1 MAELIF
7 KAVVTGLILS
17 MMIGPAFFLLLE
29 TSIKKG
35 IRTALFFD
43 FGILTSDLIYIS
55 IAYVFYAEVAK
66 IMEGHNE
73 LLKIIGGVL
82 FIAFGVISIIKKPSI
97 KNQEKIDN
105 SAQSNKDNWLQFLKG
120 LMLNMANPMVIFYWF
135 SVMALS
141 AKHGANNV
149 FETILFIGIMLSV
162 FFSIDLLKIIGAKK
176 LRPFITDPVL
186 RSLNRITGSILTL
199 FGLTSR
205 MVVFSG
211 IWLIQLSNA

>member
-55 IAYVFYAEVAK
+55 IAYMFYAEVAK

-82 FIAFGVISIIKKPSI
+82 FIVFGVISIIKKPSI
-97 KNQEKIDN
+97 KNQEEIDN
-105 SAQSNKDNWLQFLKG
+105 SSQSNKDNWLQFLKG

-199 FGLTSR
+199 FGL
-205 MVVFSG
+205 VLLLQGLLDKF
-211 IWLIQLSNA
+211 

>member
-1 MAELIF
+1 LGELLF
-7 KAVVTGLILS
+7 KAIVTGLILS

-35 IRTALFFD
+35 IKTALFFD

-55 IAYVFYAEVAK
+55 IAYLFYAEVAK

-73 LLKIIGGVL
+73 LLKIIGGTL
-82 FIAFGVISIIKKPSI
+82 FLIFGIISIIKKPSVA
-97 KNQEKIDN
+97 KQEDIDN
-105 SAQSNKDNWLQFLKG
+105 ATSSNKDNWLQFLKG

-141 AKHGANNV
+141 AKNGANST
-149 FETILFIGIMLSV
+149 FETILFIGVMLSV

-176 LRPFITDPVL
+176 LRPFITDPVM

-199 FGLTSR
+199 FGIVLLLQGLLEK
-205 MVVFSG
+205 F
-211 IWLIQLSNA
+211 

>member
-1 MAELIF
+1 LAELIF

-73 LLKIIGGVL
+73 LLKIIGGIL
-82 FIAFGVISIIKKPSI
+82 FIVFGVISIIKKPSI
-97 KNQEKIDN
+97 KNQEEIDN

-149 FETILFIGIMLSV
+149 FETILFLGIMLTV

-199 FGLTSR
+199 FGL
-205 MVVFSG
+205 VLLLQGLLDKF
-211 IWLIQLSNA
+211 

>member
-7 KAVVTGLILS
+7 KATVTGLILS

-82 FIAFGVISIIKKPSI
+82 FIVFGVISIIKKPSI
-97 KNQEKIDN
+97 KNQEEIDN

-149 FETILFIGIMLSV
+149 FETILFLGIMLTV

-199 FGLTSR
+199 FGL
-205 MVVFSG
+205 VLLLQGLLDKF
-211 IWLIQLSNA
+211 

>member
-82 FIAFGVISIIKKPSI
+82 FIVFGVISIIKKPSI
-97 KNQEKIDN
+97 KNQEEIDN
-105 SAQSNKDNWLQFLKG
+105 SSQSNKDNWLQFLKG

-149 FETILFIGIMLSV
+149 VETILFIGIMLSV

-199 FGLTSR
+199 FGL
-205 MVVFSG
+205 VLLLQGLLDKF
-211 IWLIQLSNA
+211 

>member
-1 MAELIF
+1 
-7 KAVVTGLILS
+7 
-17 MMIGPAFFLLLE
+17 MIGPAFFLLLE

-82 FIAFGVISIIKKPSI
+82 FIVFGVISIIKKPSI
-97 KNQEKIDN
+97 KNQEEIDN

-149 FETILFIGIMLSV
+149 FETILFLGIMLTV

-199 FGLTSR
+199 FGL
-205 MVVFSG
+205 VLLLQGLLDKF
-211 IWLIQLSNA
+211 

>member
-55 IAYVFYAEVAK
+55 IAYMFYAEVAK

-82 FIAFGVISIIKKPSI
+82 FIVFGVISIIKKPSI
-97 KNQEKIDN
+97 KNQEEIDN
-105 SAQSNKDNWLQFLKG
+105 SSQSNKDNWLQFLKG

-149 FETILFIGIMLSV
+149 VETILFIGIMLSV
-162 FFSIDLLKIIGAKK
+162 FFS
-176 LRPFITDPVL
+176 
-186 RSLNRITGSILTL
+186 
-199 FGLTSR
+199 
-205 MVVFSG
+205 
-211 IWLIQLSNA
+211 

>member
-1 MAELIF
+1 LAELIF

-17 MMIGPAFFLLLE
+17 MMVGPAFFLLLE

-82 FIAFGVISIIKKPSI
+82 FIVFGVISIIKKPSV
-97 KNQEKIDN
+97 KNQEEIDN
-105 SAQSNKDNWLQFLKG
+105 SSQSNKDNWLQFLKG

-149 FETILFIGIMLSV
+149 FETILFLGIMLTV
-162 FFSIDLLKIIGAKK
+162 FFSIDLLKIMGAKK

-186 RSLNRITGSILTL
+186 QSLNRITGSILTL
-199 FGLTSR
+199 FGL
-205 MVVFSG
+205 VLLLQGLLDKF
-211 IWLIQLSNA
+211 

>member
-1 MAELIF
+1 LAELIF

-17 MMIGPAFFLLLE
+17 MMVGPAFFLLLE

-73 LLKIIGGVL
+73 LLKIIGGLL
-82 FIAFGVISIIKKPSI
+82 FIVFGVISIIKKPSV
-97 KNQEKIDN
+97 KNQEEIDN
-105 SAQSNKDNWLQFLKG
+105 SSQSNKDNWLQFLKG

-149 FETILFIGIMLSV
+149 FETILFLGIMLTV
-162 FFSIDLLKIIGAKK
+162 FFSIDLLKIMGAKK

-186 RSLNRITGSILTL
+186 QSLNRITGSILAL
-199 FGLTSR
+199 FGL
-205 MVVFSG
+205 VLLLQGLLDKF
-211 IWLIQLSNA
+211 

>member
-1 MAELIF
+1 
-7 KAVVTGLILS
+7 

-82 FIAFGVISIIKKPSI
+82 FIVFGVISIIKKPSI
-97 KNQEKIDN
+97 KNQEEIDN
-105 SAQSNKDNWLQFLKG
+105 SSQSNKDNWLQFLKG

-149 FETILFIGIMLSV
+149 FETILFLGIMLTV

-199 FGLTSR
+199 FGL
-205 MVVFSG
+205 VLLLQGLLDKF
-211 IWLIQLSNA
+211 

>member
-82 FIAFGVISIIKKPSI
+82 FIVFGVISIIKKPSI
-97 KNQEKIDN
+97 KNQEEIDN

-149 FETILFIGIMLSV
+149 FETILFLGIMLTV

-199 FGLTSR
+199 FGL
-205 MVVFSG
+205 VLLLQGLLDKF
-211 IWLIQLSNA
+211 

>member
-1 MAELIF
+1 LAELIF

-82 FIAFGVISIIKKPSI
+82 FIVFGVISIIKKPSI
-97 KNQEKIDN
+97 KNQEEIDN

-120 LMLNMANPMVIFYWF
+120 LMLNMANPLVIFYWF

-149 FETILFIGIMLSV
+149 FETILFLGIMLTV

-199 FGLTSR
+199 FGL
-205 MVVFSG
+205 VLLLQGLLDKF
-211 IWLIQLSNA
+211 

>member
-73 LLKIIGGVL
+73 LLKIIGKTIPKCL
-82 FIAFGVISIIKKPSI
+82 WKF
-97 KNQEKIDN
+97 D
-105 SAQSNKDNWLQFLKG
+105 
-120 LMLNMANPMVIFYWF
+120 
-135 SVMALS
+135 
-141 AKHGANNV
+141 AK
-149 FETILFIGIMLSV
+149 S
-162 FFSIDLLKIIGAKK
+162 K
-176 LRPFITDPVL
+176 
-186 RSLNRITGSILTL
+186 
-199 FGLTSR
+199 
-205 MVVFSG
+205 
-211 IWLIQLSNA
+211 